1 MEGREH
7 ALLTCVSCGQESEHV
22 LTYAGR
28 LLVST
33 RCPNCGFT
41 WHHSDHDLR
50 NAYLQDLESRIAS
63 KPGRWLDRLRRE
75 PIRTA
80 LALPRAMVRQPA
92 KFIRE
97 IRTVLKN

>member
-7 ALLTCVSCGQESEHV
+7 ALLTCVSCGEESEHA

-33 RCPNCGFT
+33 ECLSCGFT

-50 NAYLQDLESRIAS
+50 SAYLHDLESRIVS
-63 KPGRWLDRLRRE
+63 KPRRWLDRLRRE
-75 PIRTA
+75 PLKTA
-80 LALPRAMVRQPA
+80 LALPSALARQPG